1 MKFPSNSGG
10 LLVLCLCL
18 TLLVFQGCSSESD
31 NGDLIETGGTNNPPS
46 SDGGSGGSG
55 NDNPE
60 PLSFSADIQP
70 IFNSNCV
77 TCHDDP
83 PTRSAPMPL
92 VTLEEVREAV
102 ENRNLLGRINSVTR
116 PMPTEGRMPS
126 ATRAR
131 IESWINQ
138 GMPE

>member
-1 MKFPSNSGG
+1 MKFPIHPGRMLIFS
-10 LLVLCLCL
+10 LCL
-18 TLLVFQGCSSESD
+18 TLLAFQGCSSESD
-31 NGDLIETGGTNNPPS
+31 NGDLMETGGNNNPPP

-83 PTRSAPMPL
+83 PTRNAPMPL
-92 VTLEEVREAV
+92 VTLEEVREAI

-116 PMPTEGRMPS
+116 PMPPEGRMPS
-126 ATRAR
+126 ATRER

-138 GMPE
+138 GTPE